1 MKLLISAI
9 EWHQSQEGWVC
20 TLQGYAD
27 TVYKVQLNP
36 QRTLRWQIQSGQ
48 SCIGSIT
55 DSTSPLSQPFA
66 GAWKPCSENAPVTKG
81 RQCQACAQA
90 TDLHPCIICKGSIC
104 RADPQR
110 QQTCLTQTSYV
121 YVASFGS
128 KLLKVGV
135 AHHSRILKRWI
146 EQGANV
152 ATRLLETN
160 GRDARRYETL
170 IHDTF
175 NVRSQVP
182 TQYKFNAFWN
192 PMIPQETAAIAQLVN
207 TIRKQIPDLPIYQD
221 TIHDLSPLY
230 GLPPFT
236 HRPLLLSVTSQQLI
250 TGIILG
256 VKGSLLVLQV
266 QGLPH
271 ILNLQQLIGRS
282 IVITEAG
289 ATIVQRILDEF

>member
-1 MKLLISAI
+1 L
-9 EWHQSQEGWVC
+9 
-20 TLQGYAD
+20 TL
-27 TVYKVQLNP
+27 
-36 QRTLRWQIQSGQ
+36 
-48 SCIGSIT
+48 
-55 DSTSPLSQPFA
+55 
-66 GAWKPCSENAPVTKG
+66 
-81 RQCQACAQA
+81 
-90 TDLHPCIICKGSIC
+90 
-104 RADPQR
+104 
-110 QQTCLTQTSYV
+110 TSYV
-121 YVASFGS
+121 YLASFGS

-135 AHHSRILKRWI
+135 THHARIPKRWI

-170 IHDTF
+170 IHDIF

-182 TQYKFNAFWN
+182 TQYKFDALWN
-192 PMIPQETAAIAQLVN
+192 PMIPQESAAIRQLADK
-207 TIRKQIPDLPIYQD
+207 IRKQVPDLPIYQD
-221 TIHDLSPLY
+221 TIHDLSPIY

-236 HRPLLLSVTSQQLI
+236 HRPLSLSITPQQLI
-250 TGIILG
+250 TGVILG

-289 ATIVQRILDEF
+289 ATVVQRVLDEF